1 MNDKRLLTD
10 GVVAMIQLW
19 SQRLTMIDNVEDGD
33 ASWDNMSV
41 DEAYLAGLKDGKTEL
56 ANDILEA
63 QDMINYNWKQKKWNT

>member
-1 MNDKRLLTD
+1 
-10 GVVAMIQLW
+10 
-19 SQRLTMIDNVEDGD
+19 MIDNVEDGD

-63 QDMINYNWKQKKWNT
+63 QDMINYN